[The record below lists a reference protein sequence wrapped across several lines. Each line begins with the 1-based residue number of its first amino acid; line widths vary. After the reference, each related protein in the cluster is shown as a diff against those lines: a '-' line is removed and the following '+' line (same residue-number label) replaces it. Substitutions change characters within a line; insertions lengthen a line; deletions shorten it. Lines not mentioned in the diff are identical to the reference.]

1 MPPHVEYDLTPAG
14 ATLTPALN
22 ALHDWAAD
30 GGESSVGAVGT
41 PGYLQGAQGRTA
53 PSLTSSP

>member
-30 GGESSVGAVGT
+30 GGVSHRSGQ
-41 PGYLQGAQGRTA
+41 LA
-53 PSLTSSP
+53 PPATSREPRAGPPPP